1 MTRVPSRGLGTG
13 LRLFPPPTS
22 PRSPQP
28 GGSKTSSCSTC
39 AETTSG
45 AHGES
50 RVPSP
55 WRCVS
60 CANASTKYRTPL
72 ARYEMSTARPA
83 TGPPLPPASW
93 VPPPR
98 RVVICEAGTRV
109 SACPLTMMLV
119 RSGRQAVNVEGGMSA
134 WMRAGLPVVTRHGRS
149 GRSSRRKRFP
159 RAIPTK
165 SVGLISST
173 PRLDRRQP
181 PHKRNEAP

>member
-13 LRLFPPPTS
+13 LRLFRPPTS

-39 AETTSG
+39 DGTRSG

-55 WRCVS
+55 CRCMS
-60 CANASTKYRTPL
+60 CANASTKCRTPPW
-72 ARYEMSTARPA
+72 RGMSTARPA
-83 TGPPLPPASW
+83 TGPPLPQASW

-165 SVGLISST
+165 SVGLIGST
-173 PRLDRRQP
+173 PGST
-181 PHKRNEAP
+181 APAPAQEE